1 MYDACMEGKREHIT
15 YSIST
20 GSIVRIIGYG
30 FLAYM
35 LFLIKDVFLIVLTA
49 IVVASAIEPGTR
61 WFIARKIPRAVAVIV
76 IYIAAAGLLV
86 STFYYLLLPL
96 ITESTE
102 FLRTLPEYSNALN
115 STQTVVTT
123 PGTATNFL
131 QGFSDNFSLP
141 AIIQQLN
148 TTLTNLSSG
157 FLGTI
162 EVAFGGLI
170 SFLLIIVIS
179 FYLAVQE
186 DGVAK
191 FIRIV
196 VPLPQEK
203 YYIDLWRRS
212 KDKIG
217 LWMQGQLLLAI
228 LVAILVFLGLSL
240 IGIRGPLVLAFLA
253 GVFEIIPLFGAFLAA
268 APAVLVAFADGG
280 ISLALVVAGLFLIIQ
295 QFESQLI
302 YPVVVKKVVGVPP
315 IISILAIVVG
325 AKLAGFLGVIISVP
339 IAAVLMEVLNDIEKR
354 KIRE

>member
-1 MYDACMEGKREHIT
+1 MESKRDHIT

-20 GSIVRIIGYG
+20 GSIIRIISYG
-30 FLAYM
+30 FLAYV
-35 LFLIKDVFLIVLTA
+35 LFLIRDVFLVVLTA
-49 IVVASAIEPGTR
+49 IVVASAIDPGTR
-61 WFIARKIPRAVAVIV
+61 WFTARKIPRTVAVV
-76 IYIAAAGLLV
+76 FIYIAIAGLFV

-96 ITESTE
+96 INESSD
-102 FLRTLPEYSNALN
+102 FLKTLPEYSKSLE
-115 STQTVVTT
+115 T
-123 PGTATNFL
+123 PQGTETNFL
-131 QGFSDNFSLP
+131 QGFSDSFSLP
-141 AIIQQLN
+141 AIIQELN
-148 TTLTNLSSG
+148 TTLLNLSSG
-157 FLGTI
+157 FLGII

-212 KDKIG
+212 KEKIG

-240 IGIRGPLVLAFLA
+240 IGIRGALVLAFLA
-253 GVFEIIPLFGAFLAA
+253 GLFEIIPLFGAFLAA
-268 APAVLVAFADGG
+268 APAVLVAFTDGG
-280 ISLALVVAGLFLIIQ
+280 IPLALVVAGLFLIIQ

-302 YPVVVKKVVGVPP
+302 YPVVVKKVIGVPP
-315 IISILAIVVG
+315 IISILAIVIG
-325 AKLAGFLGVIISVP
+325 GKLAGVLGVIISVP
-339 IAAVLMEVLNDIEKR
+339 VAAVLMEILNDIEKR
-354 KIRE
+354 KNRE

>member
-1 MYDACMEGKREHIT
+1 MESKRDHIT

-20 GSIVRIIGYG
+20 GSIIRIISYG
-30 FLAYM
+30 FLAYV
-35 LFLIKDVFLIVLTA
+35 LFLIRDVFLVVLTA
-49 IVVASAIEPGTR
+49 IVVASAIDPGTR
-61 WFIARKIPRAVAVIV
+61 WFTARKIPRAVAVIV
-76 IYIAAAGLLV
+76 IYIAAAALLV

-96 ITESTE
+96 INESSD
-102 FLRTLPEYSNALN
+102 FLKTLPEYSKSLSTVQTLN
-115 STQTVVTT
+115 
-123 PGTATNFL
+123 TAQGAQTNFL
-131 QGFSDNFSLP
+131 QGFSDSFSLP
-141 AIIQQLN
+141 AIIQELN
-148 TTLTNLSSG
+148 TTLLNLSSG

-162 EVAFGGLI
+162 EVAFGGLV

-186 DGVAK
+186 DGVGK

-212 KDKIG
+212 KEKIG

-240 IGIRGPLVLAFLA
+240 VGIRGPLVLAFLA

-268 APAVLVAFADGG
+268 APAVLVAFTDGG
-280 ISLALVVAGLFLIIQ
+280 LSLALVVAGLFLIIQ

-325 AKLAGFLGVIISVP
+325 GKLAGFLGIVISVP
-339 IAAVLMEVLNDIEKR
+339 IAAVLMEILNDIEKR
-354 KIRE
+354 KVRE

>member
-1 MYDACMEGKREHIT
+1 MESKREHLT

-20 GSIVRIIGYG
+20 GSIIRIIAYG

-35 LFLIKDVFLIVLTA
+35 LFLIRDVFLVVLTA

-96 ITESTE
+96 INESSE
-102 FLRTLPEYSNALN
+102 FLRTLPEYSNSLN
-115 STQTVVTT
+115 SAQAVVTT
-123 PGTATNFL
+123 QGTGANFL

-157 FLGTI
+157 FLGTV

-186 DGVAK
+186 DGVGK

-240 IGIRGPLVLAFLA
+240 VGIRGPLVLAFLA

-268 APAVLVAFADGG
+268 APAVLVAFTDGG
-280 ISLALVVAGLFLIIQ
+280 LSLALVVAGLFLIIQ

-325 AKLAGFLGVIISVP
+325 GKLAGFLGVIISVP
-339 IAAVLMEVLNDIEKR
+339 LAAVLMEILNDIEKR